1 MLRLFLNKSLM
12 LSPFRGSG
20 FFHGNDVHVDHN
32 TSVVLLFSI
41 ARGENARERTL
52 SCELCLFM
60 PSFIIWFLRLAKGSN
75 TDERSTSLVVIMS
88 KIHYIV
94 IKLVVLLKDV
104 CGILA

>member
-1 MLRLFLNKSLM
+1 MFVIFLR
-12 LSPFRGSG
+12 
-20 FFHGNDVHVDHN
+20 
-32 TSVVLLFSI
+32 
-41 ARGENARERTL
+41 
-52 SCELCLFM
+52 
-60 PSFIIWFLRLAKGSN
+60 FLRLVKGSN

>member
-20 FFHGNDVHVDHN
+20 FFFHGNDVHVDHN

-52 SCELCLFM
+52 SCELCLLM
-60 PSFIIWFLRLAKGSN
+60 PSFIIW
-75 TDERSTSLVVIMS
+75 
-88 KIHYIV
+88 
-94 IKLVVLLKDV
+94 
-104 CGILA
+104 

>member
-1 MLRLFLNKSLM
+1 MPFSANDVKLMLLKFIQKCTKASNKKRNRKSFRPLLRLFLNKSLM

-52 SCELCLFM
+52 SCELCLLM
-60 PSFIIWFLRLAKGSN
+60 PSFIIG
-75 TDERSTSLVVIMS
+75 
-88 KIHYIV
+88 
-94 IKLVVLLKDV
+94 
-104 CGILA
+104 

>member
-41 ARGENARERTL
+41 ARGETLVKER
-52 SCELCLFM
+52 
-60 PSFIIWFLRLAKGSN
+60 
-75 TDERSTSLVVIMS
+75 LVVNCVCLCRLS
-88 KIHYIV
+88 SYGE
-94 IKLVVLLKDV
+94 LLDS
-104 CGILA
+104 LRFQFRFAS